1 MSNAE
6 TPPYPAERPERS
18 FPPSVLPAM
27 TAYSSS
33 SSDVEGNFVLAR
45 YLNSIEIPA
54 AENSLIM
61 SEYYPETPKPRK
73 SALKLS
79 TTPTTPEQQTVSF
92 ASATSTQS
100 PGSAKSGQSTS
111 SVTYKSRMYCSE
123 LEPGSKRN
131 TSKVES
137 MSHQPNTK

>member
-6 TPPYPAERPERS
+6 NRTLQNGPNALS
-18 FPPSVLPAM
+18 LLPSVLPAM

-33 SSDVEGNFVLAR
+33 SSDVGGNFVLVR
-45 YLNSIEIPA
+45 YLNGIVIPA
-54 AENSLIM
+54 TESSLIM

-92 ASATSTQS
+92 TSATRTQS
-100 PGSAKSGQSTS
+100 PGSVNSGRSTS

-123 LEPGSKRN
+123 QKPGS
-131 TSKVES
+131 
-137 MSHQPNTK
+137 